1 MATGGFDFGSSS
13 EEEKFSCPVCLEI
26 FESPV
31 SIPCGHTFCIDC
43 LNSSENASG
52 KSRCPVCRT
61 YFQPHQKSKAHFI
74 ERQIFQSGSTCPG
87 CYRQVLT
94 TRHYIRT
101 GSNSIFINAWL
112 LDFMGAKL
120 GEVYSTNSDRRFYH
134 DNSVPQAFYQRLTAF
149 LVKLAKNRST
159 FACPYCN
166 KRNMDCNSLLKHVN
180 NYHKGE
186 TQSVVCPICACMPWG
201 NPNQRSANFVDH
213 INLRHKF
220 EYDTF
225 V

>member
-1 MATGGFDFGSSS
+1 MATGGFDLGSNS
-13 EEEKFSCPVCLEI
+13 EEEKLSCPVCLEI

-74 ERQIFQSGSTCPG
+74 ERQIFQSSSTCTG
-87 CYRQVLT
+87 CYRQFPMSRLRAHRASCTQMSSDLSFSPVAP
-94 TRHYIRT
+94 TRQ
-101 GSNSIFINAWL
+101 SFP
-112 LDFMGAKL
+112 
-120 GEVYSTNSDRRFYH
+120 E
-134 DNSVPQAFYQRLTAF
+134 
-149 LVKLAKNRST
+149 AKNRST
-159 FACPYCN
+159 FTCPYCN
-166 KRNMDCNSLLKHVN
+166 KRNMDCNSLLQHVN

-186 TQSVVCPICACMPWG
+186 TQSVVCPICASMPWG

-225 V
+225 VDYENEEDTVLKQVLAKSMQEW